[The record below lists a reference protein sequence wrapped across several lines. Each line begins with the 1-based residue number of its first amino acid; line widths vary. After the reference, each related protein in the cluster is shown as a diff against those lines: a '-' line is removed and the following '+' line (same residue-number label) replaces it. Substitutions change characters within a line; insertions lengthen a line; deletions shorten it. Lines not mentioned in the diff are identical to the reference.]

1 MFQERKKLEH
11 AISTRTIFKVA
22 IIAVGFILVYVLRN
36 VLIALFIA
44 IVIASALDPIVDRL
58 QKRKFPRWLSVL
70 VILVIV
76 LSLVGLVIFL
86 MIPPVKNQID
96 QLTNN
101 IPLVLDQFQNIN
113 ELAIKYNIIDSSQ
126 SLLQTIG
133 DRLGGVAEGAFSR
146 ISGALGGI
154 ITVITIIVLSA
165 YLVAQEKGVKKFV
178 KAISPLKYRPYI
190 MYLTDRVQSKMGQW
204 LRGQLLLMI
213 IVFGLTYF
221 GLWLMGVDYALL
233 LAILAGLLEIIPIIG
248 IPIAIIPALIISFT
262 QSPILAL
269 FVLILYVVIQQVENH
284 ILVPKIMHKAVGLN
298 PVFVILALL
307 IGYELGGILGVILS
321 VPAATAVAVFVRDFY
336 NFKVDKNKKTINEM
350 VKKTTETSGDE
361 RFVA

>member
-1 MFQERKKLEH
+1 MYQRRTVEH
-11 AISTRTIFKVA
+11 AISTKTILKVA

-58 QKRKFPRWLSVL
+58 QKKRVPRWLSVL
-70 VILVIV
+70 VILIII
-76 LSLVGLVIFL
+76 LGIIGLVIFL

-96 QLTNN
+96 QLTSN
-101 IPLVLDQFQNIN
+101 IPVVLDQFQNLK
-113 ELAIKYNIIDSSQ
+113 ELAIRYNIIDNSQ
-126 SLLQTIG
+126 GLLQAVG
-133 DRLGGVAEGAFSR
+133 NWLGNTAGSAFSQ

-154 ITVITIIVLSA
+154 ITIITIVVLSA
-165 YLVAQEKGVKKFV
+165 YLVSQEKGVKRFV
-178 KAISPLKYRPYI
+178 KAVSPAKYRPYI
-190 MYLTDRVQSKMGQW
+190 MYLTDRVQSKMGAW

-213 IVFGLTYF
+213 IVGGLTYL

-233 LAILAGLLEIIPIIG
+233 LAIIAGLLEIIPIIG
-248 IPIAIIPALIISFT
+248 IPIAIIPALIIAFT

-269 FVLILYVVIQQVENH
+269 FVLILYIVIQQVENH
-284 ILVPKIMHKAVGLN
+284 VLVPRIMHKAVGLN

-307 IGYELGGILGVILS
+307 VGYELGGILGVVLS

-336 NFKVDKNKKTINEM
+336 DYKFDKKKKVIEKAAKDAAKN
-350 VKKTTETSGDE
+350 GDDVS
-361 RFVA
+361 FAA